1 MFYCSNALIVQL
13 SREKAVLSP
22 EAVMDSERDQVHPD
36 FAVIELNKALP
47 QPALWPV
54 RLRTLV
60 TS

>member
-1 MFYCSNALIVQL
+1 
-13 SREKAVLSP
+13 
-22 EAVMDSERDQVHPD
+22 MDSEHDQVHPD